1 MESPN
6 KTTLGQ
12 MIDVNL
18 DMMKPRQIPKERK
31 EKRQIL

>member
-6 KTTLGQ
+6 KITLGQ

-18 DMMKPRQIPKERK
+18 DMMKPKERK